1 MRVTFFQV
9 PGMVRLAVLSL
20 LGDQGDPSDDVHVEL
35 VGCHDPEGWARV
47 EEGPP
52 GRVGA
57 VALVDELKP
66 YMVYRALVLGEGVAS
81 SRWEPELVV
90 SVLQQRALGML
101 AVPDGPTRLA
111 MQRLPVPLTGSEVGV
126 LPHLAAGLSPAEVSA
141 RTHFSER
148 HVRRL
153 RSSIISKAGTDD
165 IGSLWAAAG

>member
-1 MRVTFFQV
+1 MRVTFFDV
-9 PGMVRLAVLSL
+9 PGMVRVAVLASL
-20 LGDQGDPSDDVHVEL
+20 GNHEDVADDTHVEL
-35 VGCHDPEGWARV
+35 VGCHDPDGWARV
-47 EEGPP
+47 ENGPS
-52 GRVGA
+52 GRTGA
-57 VALVDELKP
+57 VALVDELLP

-90 SVLQQRALGML
+90 TVLRQRALGML
-101 AVPDGPTRLA
+101 SVPDGPTRLA

-153 RSSIISKAGTDD
+153 RRSIIAKAGTDD
-165 IGSLWAAAG
+165 IGTLWAAAG